1 MNKPSARKL
10 HRSLAWVMV
19 FGLVYLTL
27 SGVLLNHSK
36 ALDLPNIDIKNPL
49 LLKWYG
55 QSAAVVSQSF
65 SVNQHWITRINQNL
79 YWDDKLLPLQGE
91 IYQILPH
98 EPFLFIRQAS
108 QVAFL
113 SSTGELIDLIPL
125 PEKLQKQNE
134 SQLFVSQQQIYLM
147 IDQQVWSLNAEYSEF
162 VLNTDNATST
172 FKMTTEALTNNP
184 LPETLKTKLLALAPS
199 GLTLEKIILELHNGY
214 FIGSIGPWL
223 LDLFALLI
231 LITIITGI
239 RLHIKK

>member
-10 HRSLAWVMV
+10 HRSLAWVMA

-55 QSAAVVSQSF
+55 QSAPVISQSF

-79 YWDDKLLPLQGE
+79 YWDDKTLPLQGE

-98 EPFLFIRQAS
+98 ESFLFIKQAR

-113 SSTGELIDLIPL
+113 SSVGELIDLIPL
-125 PEKLQKQNE
+125 PEDTQKQ
-134 SQLFVSQQQIYLM
+134 SGSRLFVNQQQINLV
-147 IDQQVWSLNAEYSEF
+147 INQQVWSLNAEYSEF
-162 VLNTDNATST
+162 VLNPDYQVPV
-172 FKMTTEALTNNP
+172 FKMAIGEQANNP
-184 LPETLKTKLLALAPS
+184 LPEALKTKLLALVPS
-199 GLTLEKIILELHNGY
+199 GLTLEKIVLELHNGY
-214 FIGSIGPWL
+214 FLGPIGPWL

-231 LITIITGI
+231 LITIISGI
-239 RLHIKK
+239 RLLSKK